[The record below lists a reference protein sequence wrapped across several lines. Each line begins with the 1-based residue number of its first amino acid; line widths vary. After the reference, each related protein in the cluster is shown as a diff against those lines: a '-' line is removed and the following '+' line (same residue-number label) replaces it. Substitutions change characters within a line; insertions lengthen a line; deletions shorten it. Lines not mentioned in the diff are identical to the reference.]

1 MLKNNCG
8 TLKVPYYDL
17 TPMIKTEEARGNH
30 LYWDYDDH
38 MRGSSYL
45 MMGESISKWWQESVS
60 H

>member
-1 MLKNNCG
+1 
-8 TLKVPYYDL
+8 
-17 TPMIKTEEARGNH
+17 MIKTEEARGNH